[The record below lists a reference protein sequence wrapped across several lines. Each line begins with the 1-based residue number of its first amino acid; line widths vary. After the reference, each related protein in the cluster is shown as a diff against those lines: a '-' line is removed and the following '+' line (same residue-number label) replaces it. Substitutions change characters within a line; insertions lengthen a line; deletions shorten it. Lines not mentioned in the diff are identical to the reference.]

1 MRTII
6 YKQLKFIIDNNSVV
20 NSIMSIRG
28 TLYITVD
35 LECSKVKN
43 PDLLNYDEYESKY
56 ILKWQACN
64 EEIATEVSREHNMT

>member
-35 LECSKVKN
+35 L
-43 PDLLNYDEYESKY
+43 
-56 ILKWQACN
+56 
-64 EEIATEVSREHNMT
+64 